1 MRSWRRSTRPTAS
14 PPKVRRR
21 STAKGQPQ
29 PNVSATSQPPDDE
42 DDAEPGAYATKRS
55 QPQNLIQHQ
64 FKAFHPRL
72 SREHKHRCLNHLR
85 HRQRRQHN
93 VRCRQPPSRGGVLR
107 LEPNLRLAS
116 LDYFTRATTRM
127 SRNTV
132 CPLQHHFRQRRSLTF
147 TLARSVSSESP
158 TNGRRPGPS
167 RVPRGQA
174 SPPQP
179 SSPSPLPVR
188 SRRQLSSF
196 QPRPPY
202 QPEAGPS
209 RIKSKAP
216 TLGVFNE

>member
-42 DDAEPGAYATKRS
+42 DDAEPGAYATKHS
-55 QPQNLIQHQ
+55 QPQNLILHQ
-64 FKAFHPRL
+64 FKTFHPHL
-72 SREHKHRCLNHLR
+72 SREYKHH
-85 HRQRRQHN
+85 QRRQHT
-93 VRCRQPPSRGGVLR
+93 VRCRQPPSREGVLR
-107 LEPNLRLAS
+107 LEPSLRLTT
-116 LDYFTRATTRM
+116 LGYFTRTMMRIA
-127 SRNTV
+127 RNMV
-132 CPLQHHFRQRRSLTF
+132 RLLGRHFRQRRSLTF
-147 TLARSVSSESP
+147 TPARSVSSESP

-196 QPRPPY
+196 QPRPPH